1 MQKKNVIRPGYQTR
15 IVRADDRRAEFDC
28 KNQVIVQNEIP
39 VDVVFAGDS
48 IIQMWELEAYFHE
61 CNLRMINRGIGGDR
75 TYYFRRR
82 FQADVIQL
90 QPAVCV
96 VMIGINDTWDLEG
109 DNIKGLRGKKAGD
122 ILKIAEINMEKVVR
136 EGTRAGIDMIL
147 CSVLPSDFQYTEHK
161 EERDWFVKE
170 YNRRVENLCIRYH
183 QFYLDFYHDFLD
195 GENTGLNKQL
205 SMDGIHPNVFGYD
218 IMSNKVKQILLK
230 REEKTT

>member
-1 MQKKNVIRPGYQTR
+1 MQKRNIIRPGYLTR
-15 IVRADDRRAEFDC
+15 IVRTDDRRAEFDC

-39 VDVVFAGDS
+39 VDIVFAGDS

-61 CNLRMINRGIGGDR
+61 LHLRLLNRGIGGDR
-75 TYYFRRR
+75 TCYFRRR

-90 QPAVCV
+90 QPSVCV

-109 DNIKGLRGKKAGD
+109 DNIKGLQGKSAID
-122 ILKIAEINMEKVVR
+122 ILKIAEINIEKVLR
-136 EGTRAGIDMIL
+136 EGTRAGIDMIV

-161 EERDWFVKE
+161 EERDWFIKE
-170 YNRRVENLCIRYH
+170 YNRCVKSLCIGYS
-183 QFYLDFYHDFLD
+183 QLYLDFYHDFLNA
-195 GENTGLNKQL
+195 ENRGLNKQL
-205 SMDGIHPNVFGYD
+205 TMDGIHPNVFGYN